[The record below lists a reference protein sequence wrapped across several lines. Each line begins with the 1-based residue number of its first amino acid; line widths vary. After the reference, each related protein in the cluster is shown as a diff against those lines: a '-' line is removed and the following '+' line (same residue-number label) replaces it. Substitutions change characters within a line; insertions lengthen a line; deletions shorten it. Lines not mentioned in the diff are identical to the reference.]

1 MDNELENNNEQATN
15 LAQELQLVRQVLLL
29 LEERLDEQESRINAL
44 SGLMQVQARDGKT
57 ICEGFEQ
64 LSKIV
69 EGHHV
74 LLERLTL
81 ALPQRRQPS
90 TLQ

>member
-1 MDNELENNNEQATN
+1 MGTDTTTTAQATD
-15 LAQELQLVRQVLLL
+15 LTHELQLIRQALLL
-29 LEERLDEQESRINAL
+29 LEERLDEMESRVSAL
-44 SGLMQVQARDGKT
+44 SGLMQTQARDGKT

-69 EGHHV
+69 EGHHT
-74 LLERLTL
+74 LLQSLAL

>member
-1 MDNELENNNEQATN
+1 MENDTTTTAQVTDPAEELRLIRQA
-15 LAQELQLVRQVLLL
+15 LLL
-29 LEERLDEQESRINAL
+29 LEARIDEQESRLNAL
-44 SGLMQVQARDGKT
+44 SGLLQVQVRDAKT

-69 EGHHV
+69 EGHHA
-74 LLERLTL
+74 LLQSLAL